1 RSGRCNSHT
10 TSPGFARCWRKPC
23 RWAQTSPDQKA
34 LAETEW
40 NLAQI
45 TANMWDEPTR
55 ALQHGA
61 QALSLAR
68 GIHDQELEARS
79 LSLVG
84 YIHIVGGDFEEA
96 MHCIEASLALYAR
109 LPTEPTASRE
119 LSLVHYLSGAPLTQ
133 SLTNRTSEA

>member
-1 RSGRCNSHT
+1 MPPNRLAILVAQHSFDKPRVQALLEEAWQVAETSH
-10 TSPGFARCWRKPC
+10 
-23 RWAQTSPDQKA
+23 DQKA
-34 LAETEW
+34 LAETAW

-45 TANMWDEPTR
+45 TANMWDDPTR

-84 YIHIVGGDFEEA
+84 YIHLLGGDFQEG
-96 MHCIEASLALYAR
+96 MHCLAAARALY
-109 LPTEPTASRE
+109 S
-119 LSLVHYLSGAPLTQ
+119 
-133 SLTNRTSEA
+133 